1 MIVAF
6 KSVCIYMVSLY
17 FKGFFICAYVIIEN
31 EGSHMGNIG
40 GNKNKWLKNNSRFVQ
55 LCNNICMLNFCML
68 KFNMQIF

>member
-1 MIVAF
+1 MTKPKNPRKYRIKQKLDKNTHYMIVAF

-40 GNKNKWLKNNSRFVQ
+40 GNKNK
-55 LCNNICMLNFCML
+55 
-68 KFNMQIF
+68 